1 MTQIYS
7 YTTVPQVS
15 DAYYHALLD
24 FLRHYLSD
32 DLLQQQGVSLG
43 VISKGPLPVAEYLL
57 LVDIA
62 NQQLDDD
69 WGIDLGLRFRPATY
83 GILGLLPLHCENLL
97 EALSMVL
104 KFESLVHDL
113 GTSHVTNLGSG
124 QGSKVQFSWQSHINN
139 PVQRKAVMQSVLA
152 GMQQFSSWLTGS
164 AILFESLILPTPCHH
179 EWLNTMGVTPVIKA
193 GTLEFQVSQQAL
205 MKPIPQADK
214 DLKNALLNSAQLM
227 MDKKQ
232 PVFIKKMLAWLD
244 KCLID
249 HECTLE
255 QAAVLLGISARTLQR
270 HLQAYGISYQQ
281 LLVNFRKNKAL
292 ALLNHSHKNIMQV
305 AAELGFKEQS
315 SFSNAFK
322 SWFGQSPMSYLKNN
336 NTHHNGR

>member
-7 YTTVPQVS
+7 YTTAPQVS
-15 DAYYHALLD
+15 DAYYQALLD
-24 FLRHYLSD
+24 FLRHSLGD
-32 DLLQQQGVSLG
+32 DLLLQKGVSLD
-43 VISKGPLPVAEYLL
+43 VISKGPLPVADYLV

-62 NQQLDDD
+62 NQHLDDN

-113 GTSHVTNLGSG
+113 GTSHVMSQGEG
-124 QGSKVQFSWQSHINN
+124 QGRKIHFSWQSHLEN
-139 PVQRKAVMQSVLA
+139 PLQLKAVMQSVLS

-164 AILFESLILPTPCHH
+164 AVLFESLVLPTVCHH
-179 EWLNTMGVTPVIKA
+179 EWLNSMNVTPVIKA
-193 GTLEFQVSQQAL
+193 ATLEFQVSHQAL
-205 MKPIPQADK
+205 MKPIPQADN

-232 PVFIKKMLAWLD
+232 PVFIKQIVAWLD
-244 KCLID
+244 GNLID
-249 HECTLE
+249 QECTLD
-255 QAAVLLGISARTLQR
+255 QAAVLLGLSARTLQR
-270 HLQAYGISYQQ
+270 HLQCHGISYQQ
-281 LLVNFRKNKAL
+281 LLANFRKNKAL
-292 ALLNHSHKNIMQV
+292 ALLNHSPKNIMQV

-322 SWFGQSPMSYLKNN
+322 SWFGQSPMGYLRNNKN
-336 NTHHNGR
+336 HPD